1 MGSHK
6 MDDRHLTVVSVKK
19 SGYSGELAKGQFGIF
34 DVQTVSSK
42 GLKALDNFSNLSRN
56 AKFEMRLGKA
66 DVAVTRS
73 QSNKSWSSIPFK
85 LEDVKKISVSAPTVT
100 ETIFD
105 ELTIGYNGI
114 DPETSMS
121 FKAGD
126 NVVIDLELSGEAMGL
141 LGYKDNMVNVKV
153 YIDVPE
159 CDYENTCEDCDPC
172 ATQCKE
178 VVDLAVKRLK
188 EKVLLGNVPITDYI
202 DITPVLSCDPA
213 GEAPQLVPY
222 DFNCLSVCDEGD
234 SNALAKVA
242 GQYPEFKVER
252 TSREGSISKYEI
264 LAEQGT
270 TLADFET
277 SLPTLI
283 KGCLE
288 CPTGYTEVEG
298 GFVYS
303 VTLEDDGV
311 DSEAIVEGLANAVAG
326 SAVKQGQNDGV
337 GTYTVV
343 LTQKLS
349 EEDRQAFI
357 DSSDLASTSRVT
369 GLGEVKS
376 VCENDTITTIAWE
389 VCGTCNAATK
399 KFRITLP
406 DTECKETRLPELQA
420 NYEDLNIVELSD
432 PAPAG
437 CQRVYETKVITNLV
451 CDECDPIFNDVF
463 TAEAPADFDITSWKP
478 VAEEVVDGQACLC
491 GIRVKGKEI
500 RMITEEC
507 LRDDLPFID
516 TSTRIKIAG
525 GYPTEVNE
533 SVKNFDNRF
542 AVTILSRAQDK
553 DNLSGYFQGFEDMSK
568 TYFDGTPRHYND
580 NYAKFLLGEES
591 NLNQTGQIIDYA
603 VTIDKSKYGQS
614 FSGRVIEAITYHILV
629 KVGEQQEI
637 EAILNSLAGAAGIDP
652 VQALAG

>member
-1 MGSHK
+1 
-6 MDDRHLTVVSVKK
+6 MDDRHLSVVSVKK
-19 SGYSGELAKGQFGIF
+19 SGYSGELVKGQFGIF
-34 DVQTVSSK
+34 DTQTVSSK
-42 GLKALDNFSNLSRN
+42 GLKALENFSNLSKN

-66 DVAVTRS
+66 NVAVTRS

-85 LEDVKKISVSAPTVT
+85 LEDVKNIAVSAPTVT

-105 ELTIGYNGI
+105 ELIIGYNGI

-126 NVVIDLELSGEAMGL
+126 NVVVDLELSGEAMGL

-159 CDYENTCEDCDPC
+159 CDFDDTCVDCDPC

-178 VVDLAVKRLK
+178 VVDMAVERLK
-188 EKVLLGNVPITDYI
+188 EKVLLGNVPITDYVE
-202 DITPVLSCDPA
+202 ITPVISCDPA
-213 GEAPQLVPY
+213 GAAPVLTPY
-222 DFNCLSVCDEGD
+222 DFNCISVCDKGD
-234 SNALAKVA
+234 ANALAKVQE
-242 GQYPEFKVER
+242 QYPELKVER
-252 TSREGSISKYEI
+252 TSYEGSTSKYEI
-264 LAEQGT
+264 LAPQGT
-270 TLADFET
+270 AIADFE
-277 SLPTLI
+277 SKLPTLI

-311 DSEAIVEGLANAVAG
+311 DSSAEVEGLANAVAG

-343 LTQKLS
+343 LTEELS
-349 EEDRQAFI
+349 DEDRQTFI
-357 DSSDLASTSRVT
+357 ESSDLASTSRLT
-369 GLGEVKS
+369 SLGEVKA
-376 VCENDTITTIAWE
+376 VCENETITAISWE
-389 VCGTCNAATK
+389 VCGTCNVSEKT
-399 KFRITLP
+399 FRITLP
-406 DTECKETRLPELQA
+406 DTECGETRLPELQA
-420 NYEDLNIVELSD
+420 YYDDLTITELTD
-432 PAPAG
+432 PAPSG
-437 CQRVYETKVITNLV
+437 CQRVYETTVVTNLV
-451 CDECDPIFNDVF
+451 CDECDPIFNDTF

-478 VAEEVVDGQACLC
+478 VAEEAVDGQACLC
-491 GIRVKGKEI
+491 GIRVKGKEV

-507 LRDDLPFID
+507 LRDELPFID
-516 TSTRIKIAG
+516 TSVRLKIAG

-533 SVKNFDNRF
+533 SVKNFDSRF

-553 DNLSGYFQGFEDMSK
+553 DNLAGYFQGFEDMSK
-568 TYFDGTPRHYND
+568 TYFDGTPRHYDN

-614 FSGRVIEAITYHILV
+614 FSGRVLEAITYHILV
-629 KVGEQQEI
+629 KVGEQQEV